1 MTIGVMG
8 EIHPEWVQKYEL
20 PTAPVAFE
28 IELDA
33 LLKAHIPTFSE
44 FSRQPCAVRDL
55 AIVVDQKLD
64 LQQVLDGLES
74 AKPTIVQDIRLFD
87 VYTGKGIESGKK
99 SLAFRIVMQDTQR
112 TLLDVEVDATV
123 QQLIVYLQQSFAA
136 QLRV

>member
-1 MTIGVMG
+1 MG

-20 PTAPVAFE
+20 PTTPVAFE